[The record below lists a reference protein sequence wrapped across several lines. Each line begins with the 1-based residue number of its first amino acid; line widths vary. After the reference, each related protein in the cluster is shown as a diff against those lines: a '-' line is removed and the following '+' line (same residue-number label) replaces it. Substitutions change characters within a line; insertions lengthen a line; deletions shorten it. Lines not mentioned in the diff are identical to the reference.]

1 MEYLLGI
8 DFGGSSS
15 KATLIDCNGNII
27 CTASHEY
34 PMYYPQDGF
43 CEQAAEDCYEAC
55 IHNIQ
60 SILIKS
66 GIRSEQ
72 ITALAVD
79 SATHMAVLLDENDN
93 VIRKVIHWSD
103 SRSTK
108 ESALLRK
115 EYLTM
120 LRKYCYEN
128 RVTFFDFPEA

>member
-55 IHNIQ
+55 IHNILW
-60 SILIKS
+60 SSKKIT
-66 GIRSEQ
+66 GIF
-72 ITALAVD
+72 
-79 SATHMAVLLDENDN
+79 
-93 VIRKVIHWSD
+93 
-103 SRSTK
+103 TK
-108 ESALLRK
+108 I
-115 EYLTM
+115 
-120 LRKYCYEN
+120 
-128 RVTFFDFPEA
+128 F